1 MSSPAQKFI
10 NEALG
15 AFDLAVCGAL
25 VLQGVLCAQF
35 ARYAANGYHRTD
47 LPFLRAWV
55 AGLLVLTLGKNVYGM
70 VLIQVKN
77 TVHYGNLPV
86 ALADWESIKYD
97 TNFFLNLVV
106 TFYAQL
112 FFCWR
117 LWLWLSLAMALL
129 FVVALICGVFTVP
142 SGGMRDP
149 VRWNAAT
156 FSLYFVADSAL
167 CGSTIFFLLVS
178 RSARLHRL
186 PQGSLPP
193 QSRSDQAFR
202 STAST
207 LHRIAAVTIQSAA
220 PAALCAL
227 VVLASSQAAPNYYSG
242 SAALAVTLVATNVL
256 PMVYAFAA
264 LWTLNARRAIR
275 DAMLRDRD
283 GQAETLTG
291 GSRGEASWRRSLT
304 TRTGTEAH
312 VV

>member
-55 AGLLVLTLGKNVYGM
+55 AGLLVLTLGKNAYG
-70 VLIQVKN
+70 VALIQVKN
-77 TVHYGNLPV
+77 TTHYGNLPA
-86 ALADWESIKYD
+86 ALAAWESVQYD

-117 LWLWLSLAMALL
+117 LWTLSRKLWLSLSMALL

-149 VRWNAAT
+149 VRWNAAN

-167 CGSTIFFLLVS
+167 CGSTIFFLL
-178 RSARLHRL
+178 
-186 PQGSLPP
+186 
-193 QSRSDQAFR
+193 SRSDEAFR

-242 SAALAVTLVATNVL
+242 SAALAVTLVANNVL
-256 PMVYAFAA
+256 PLVYAFAA

-275 DAMLRDRD
+275 DAMLRERE
-283 GQAETLTG
+283 GQAETLAS
-291 GSRGEASWRRSLT
+291 GSRGEVSWRRSLT
-304 TRTGTEAH
+304 TRTGTDAH